1 MTNNSA
7 SQLGSPSPAPIP
19 DRKRPAWLLSVGC
32 HLLLFLL
39 FLISVN
45 WLPRGGAEV
54 ENRAGGIV
62 LVNLQAEATE
72 YLTEGE
78 VLESDEAV
86 SVQSSPATAIS
97 NERPPDLPGLESSL
111 SPIHG
116 SGQDSLD
123 GLPGADTLLDG
134 PAPNRT
140 IGGKVTTEV
149 FGLKGTGTKFVY
161 VFDRSRSMEGYEAR
175 PLMAARQALL
185 QSLESLTDGHQF
197 QIIFYNQSTTEFTPD
212 RYGKL
217 HTADEKTKEAAR
229 DFVNSV
235 QGDGGTDHVNALK
248 KAFALRPDVIF
259 FLTDA
264 EGGFTRAEL
273 RELSQL
279 NRSSAVIN
287 AIEFGEGRGS
297 DRTLEQLTRENG
309 GQYLFKDI
317 RSLR

>member
-1 MTNNSA
+1 MNTTAPKVGSA
-7 SQLGSPSPAPIP
+7 SSAPFP

-32 HLLLFLL
+32 HLLLIVLLL
-39 FLISVN
+39 FTLNS
-45 WLPRGGAEV
+45 LPRGGAEV
-54 ENRAGGIV
+54 ETRAGGIV
-62 LVNLQAEATE
+62 LVNLQADATE

-78 VLESDEAV
+78 VLESSEAV
-86 SVQSSPATAIS
+86 SLQSPPPAAIS
-97 NERPPDLPGLESSL
+97 NELPPELPGLESSP
-111 SPIHG
+111 SPIKG
-116 SGQDSLD
+116 TGNDSFE
-123 GLPGADTLLDG
+123 GLPGADKLLDG
-134 PAPNRT
+134 PAPNRA

-185 QSLESLTDGHQF
+185 QSLDSLTDGHQF
-197 QIIFYNQSTTEFTPD
+197 QIIFYNHSTTEFTPD

-217 HTADEKTKEAAR
+217 HTADERTKEAAR
-229 DFVNSV
+229 DFVNSIR
-235 QGDGGTDHVNALK
+235 GDGGTDHVNALK
-248 KAFALRPDVIF
+248 KALLLRPDVIF

-279 NRSSAVIN
+279 NRSSAVIH
-287 AIEFGEGRGS
+287 AIEFGEGRGR

-317 RSLR
+317 RSFR